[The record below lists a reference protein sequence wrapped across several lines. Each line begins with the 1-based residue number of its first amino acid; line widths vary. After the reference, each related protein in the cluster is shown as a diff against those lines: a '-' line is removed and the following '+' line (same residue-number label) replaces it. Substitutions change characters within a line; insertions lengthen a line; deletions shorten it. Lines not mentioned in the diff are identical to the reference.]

1 MFWGYLKSQDDPFT
15 SIFRFVTMEQ
25 VERQLDIE
33 TLLAGS
39 SGLGRQNEVFDV
51 LSGRDSWLSPL
62 QSEQP
67 WKDFSHLAKPESD
80 RSVYYIYVFS
90 KIHRVE
96 KYHIIFSNS

>member
-1 MFWGYLKSQDDPFT
+1 
-15 SIFRFVTMEQ
+15 MEQ
-25 VERQLDIE
+25 VEQQLDIE

-51 LSGRDSWLSPL
+51 LSGRGSWLSPL

-80 RSVYYIYVFS
+80 RSVNVIS
-90 KIHRVE
+90 KIQRVE
-96 KYHIIFSNS
+96 KCHIVFSNS